1 MMILALIVLLTLLP
15 IALKKEKAARL
26 EEELPIFLSYLYA
39 RLEAGWSLRKA
50 LEAAA
55 AEKTLM
61 PTFHEEAARII
72 RLAERKGDL
81 SGALLDYKT
90 PSPRVTSVL
99 KSIGEEAFTGFDPAT
114 RVQVLLWDEEEYA
127 AERARKKAES
137 AENLAEASL
146 TVMILIPLFI
156 SFTAFFGGSLE
167 LIFPI
172 VVLSSIA
179 TYIASVALQGVPIV
193 ILSSR
198 VRRIIPIQLALVA
211 AVIAISIPMRG
222 LSLINPMM
230 YLGLGAGLIIL
241 SIPASHE
248 VRKAISEME
257 GGHLLAQGL
266 ATKLQLGYPV
276 ERSFQLIRDGRVVEQ
291 VRRVSLGIETDPR
304 SRQLQ
309 LVLSTIK
316 VVRDS
321 GAGGK
326 ALEIVARTAQRLYHA
341 YRDLRSR
348 LRFYEII
355 SMAAGP
361 IVLVMSFAIT
371 RPLKE
376 FSARYAITMA
386 EGGMG
391 IQLAPLFGGIALEN
405 IGALLLPVSILLALI
420 LGLAVSKLC
429 DHTVASTWRAGIG
442 VIATTLIYLA
452 LEPYW

>member
-1 MMILALIVLLTLLP
+1 MILALIVLLTLLP

-172 VVLSSIA
+172 VVLSSIV
-179 TYIASVALQGVPIV
+179 TYVASVALQGVPIV

-198 VRRIIPIQLALVA
+198 VRRIIPVQLALVA

-222 LSLINPMM
+222 LSLINPMI
-230 YLGLGAGLIIL
+230 YLGLGAGLIVL

-309 LVLSTIK
+309 LILSTIK

-405 IGALLLPVSILLALI
+405 IGALLLPVGILLALI

>member
-1 MMILALIVLLTLLP
+1 LMILALIVLLTLLP

-50 LEAAA
+50 LEATA

-156 SFTAFFGGSLE
+156 SFTTFFGGSLE

-211 AVIAISIPMRG
+211 AIIAISIPMRG

-376 FSARYAITMA
+376 FSARYATTMA

-452 LEPYW
+452 LQPYW

>member
-1 MMILALIVLLTLLP
+1 MILALIVLLTLLP

-230 YLGLGAGLIIL
+230 YLGLGAGLIVL

-452 LEPYW
+452 LQPYW

>member
-1 MMILALIVLLTLLP
+1 MILALIVLLTLLP

-211 AVIAISIPMRG
+211 AIIAISIPMRG

>member
-1 MMILALIVLLTLLP
+1 MILALIVLLTLLP

-376 FSARYAITMA
+376 FSARYATMMA

>member
-1 MMILALIVLLTLLP
+1 MILALIVLLTLLP

-376 FSARYAITMA
+376 FSARYATTMA
-386 EGGMG
+386 R
-391 IQLAPLFGGIALEN
+391 AAW
-405 IGALLLPVSILLALI
+405 VSN
-420 LGLAVSKLC
+420 
-429 DHTVASTWRAGIG
+429 
-442 VIATTLIYLA
+442 
-452 LEPYW
+452 

>member
-1 MMILALIVLLTLLP
+1 MILALIVLLTLLP

-50 LEAAA
+50 LEAAV

-376 FSARYAITMA
+376 FSARYATTMA

-391 IQLAPLFGGIALEN
+391 IQLAPLFGGVALEN

-442 VIATTLIYLA
+442 VVATTLIYLVLSPA
-452 LEPYW
+452 

>member
-1 MMILALIVLLTLLP
+1 MILALIVLLTLLP

-376 FSARYAITMA
+376 FSARYATTMA

-391 IQLAPLFGGIALEN
+391 IQLAPLFGGVALEN

>member
-376 FSARYAITMA
+376 FSARYATTMA

-391 IQLAPLFGGIALEN
+391 IQLAPLFGGVALEN

>member
-376 FSARYAITMA
+376 FSARYATTMA
-386 EGGMG
+386 KGGMG
-391 IQLAPLFGGIALEN
+391 IQLAPLFGGVALEN

>member
-1 MMILALIVLLTLLP
+1 MILALIVLLTLLP

-222 LSLINPMM
+222 LSLINPMI
-230 YLGLGAGLIIL
+230 YLGLGAGLIVL

-376 FSARYAITMA
+376 FSARYATTMA

>member
-1 MMILALIVLLTLLP
+1 MILALIVLLTLLP

-222 LSLINPMM
+222 LSLINPMI

-376 FSARYAITMA
+376 FSARYATTMA

-452 LEPYW
+452 LQPYW

>member
-1 MMILALIVLLTLLP
+1 
-15 IALKKEKAARL
+15 
-26 EEELPIFLSYLYA
+26 
-39 RLEAGWSLRKA
+39 
-50 LEAAA
+50 
-55 AEKTLM
+55 M